1 MNPRLALVVAVAEN
15 GVIGAKGGLPWRV
28 KADLKRFRAVTMG
41 KPMIMGR
48 RTFDSIGRVLDGRD
62 SIIVTRRKTALSGEG
77 VFAAD
82 SFGEALAIAK
92 ERAAARSAEEICVIG
107 GGEIFALAL
116 PFADRL
122 YVTEISGSPGGDVFF
137 PPIAPTEWQETAREA
152 LPFSD
157 GDSAAANHVVY
168 ERRR

>member
-15 GVIGAKGGLPWRV
+15 GVIGARGGLPWRV

-48 RTFDSIGRVLDGRD
+48 RTFDSIGRALDGRD
-62 SIIVTRRKTALSGEG
+62 SIVATHHKAALTGQG
-77 VFAAD
+77 VFAAE
-82 SFGEALAIAK
+82 SFEEALAIGRA
-92 ERAAARSAEEICVIG
+92 RAAARGAEEVCVIG

-116 PFADRL
+116 PLADRIYL
-122 YVTEISGSPGGDVFF
+122 TEISGSPEGDVFF
-137 PPIAPTEWQETAREA
+137 PPIDPAEWQETKREW
-152 LPFSD
+152 LPFSQ